1 MCGGRLSGAERSR
14 RSHRHTPGRG
24 GGAGRSRP
32 TWGTPGAAVRDR
44 CVAAPRALPRNDPTR
59 VATGRR
65 ARPSGALKDDRVGR
79 NGRTLPTYPKSY
91 EPAEFGAERER
102 GV

>member
-14 RSHRHTPGRG
+14 RSHAGE
-24 GGAGRSRP
+24 GARVGPRSRP

-91 EPAEFGAERER
+91 EPAEFGAEREK